1 MSRRDSNDADWQD
14 IKKKVRV
21 RDKNTDRILK
31 ILTVKEFLI
40 LMKLAPHS
48 MLETLDPAHVYPV
61 STHPQLTYYEDN
73 LVLLNRYSHENLD
86 SMRDPVLARPVS
98 HEVVMDW
105 WERILGP
112 EQWGRLQAQLN
123 PPSLDSN

>member
-1 MSRRDSNDADWQD
+1 MSRRDSKDTEWQD

-31 ILTVKEFLI
+31 VLTAKEFLI
-40 LMKLAPHS
+40 LTKLAPHS
-48 MLETLDPAHVYPV
+48 MLEVLDPAHIYPV
-61 STHPQLTYYEDN
+61 STHPQLTYCEDN

-86 SMRDPVLARPVS
+86 SMRDPILGRPIS
-98 HEVVMDW
+98 HEDVMKW
-105 WERILGP
+105 WKTIAGP
-112 EQWGRLQAQLN
+112 LQWQRLEDQLN